1 MLFYIITDMLSMA
14 FVSVLIFLFCVS
26 CDILELKGGDTMT
39 NTSERIL
46 NLRKVKKMGQEE
58 FAELC
63 GLSRSSIAR
72 YESGKP
78 INRIAAQKISAACDV
93 PISYILDDQKEP
105 GHFSGGFSDDEVEI
119 ISMYR
124 AVSQD
129 GRDAT
134 KSFLRALSGKNGKST
149 VALG

>member
-1 MLFYIITDMLSMA
+1 MA
-14 FVSVLIFLFCVS
+14 
-26 CDILELKGGDTMT
+26 

-46 NLRKVKKMGQEE
+46 NLRRVKKMGQEE

-105 GHFSGGFSDDEVEI
+105 GQFSGGFSDDEIEI

-134 KSFLRALSGKNGKST
+134 KSFLRALSGKHGKST
-149 VALG
+149 VALD

>member
-1 MLFYIITDMLSMA
+1 MM
-14 FVSVLIFLFCVS
+14 
-26 CDILELKGGDTMT
+26 

-46 NLRKVKKMGQEE
+46 NLRRVKKMGQEE

-72 YESGKP
+72 NESGKP

-105 GHFSGGFSDDEVEI
+105 GHFSGGFSDDEIEI

-134 KSFLRALSGKNGKST
+134 KSFLRALSGKHGKST
-149 VALG
+149 VALD

>member
-1 MLFYIITDMLSMA
+1 MA
-14 FVSVLIFLFCVS
+14 
-26 CDILELKGGDTMT
+26 

-46 NLRKVKKMGQEE
+46 NLRRVKKMGQEE

-93 PISYILDDQKEP
+93 PISYILDDQI
-105 GHFSGGFSDDEVEI
+105 EI

-134 KSFLRALSGKNGKST
+134 KSFLRALSGKHGKST
-149 VALG
+149 VALD

>member
-1 MLFYIITDMLSMA
+1 
-14 FVSVLIFLFCVS
+14 
-26 CDILELKGGDTMT
+26 MT

-46 NLRKVKKMGQEE
+46 NLRRVKKMGQEE

-78 INRIAAQKISAACDV
+78 INRIAAQKISAACNV
-93 PISYILDDQKEP
+93 PLSYLLDEKKEP
-105 GHFSGGFSDDEVEI
+105 DPFTGGFSKDELEI

-124 AVSQD
+124 VISQD
-129 GRDAT
+129 EQDAT
-134 KSFLRALSGKNGKST
+134 KTFLKSLSAKRGYGKVN
-149 VALG
+149 VALD

>member
-1 MLFYIITDMLSMA
+1 MV

-63 GLSRSSIAR
+63 GLSRSSIAIF
-72 YESGKP
+72 ESA
-78 INRIAAQKISAACDV
+78 I
-93 PISYILDDQKEP
+93 ILR
-105 GHFSGGFSDDEVEI
+105 H
-119 ISMYR
+119 
-124 AVSQD
+124 
-129 GRDAT
+129 T
-134 KSFLRALSGKNGKST
+134 
-149 VALG
+149 

>member
-1 MLFYIITDMLSMA
+1 
-14 FVSVLIFLFCVS
+14 
-26 CDILELKGGDTMT
+26 MT
-39 NTSERIL
+39 SISERVL

-58 FAELC
+58 FAEFC

-78 INRIAAQKISAACDV
+78 INRIAAQRISVACDV
-93 PISYILDDQKEP
+93 PISYILDEQNEP
-105 GHFSGGFSDDEVEI
+105 SHFSGGFSDDEIEI

-134 KSFLRALSGKNGKST
+134 RSFLKALSGKREKST
-149 VALG
+149 VVLESPLA